1 MSGASGRVE
10 LRLDERL
17 HLRTCYA
24 QVRAVRRLLGQ
35 LEDDLGDLTLELR
48 RKETEGECKELGEA
62 QDLVTETM
70 ERLNGLQERL
80 HTLSRMVA
88 A

>member
-1 MSGASGRVE
+1 MSGVSARVE

-17 HLRTCYA
+17 HLRDCYA

-48 RKETEGECKELGEA
+48 RKETKAECEAVGEA
-62 QDLVTETM
+62 QDTVTELSERLSAVQ
-70 ERLNGLQERL
+70 ERLNGLAR
-80 HTLSRMVA
+80 SGA